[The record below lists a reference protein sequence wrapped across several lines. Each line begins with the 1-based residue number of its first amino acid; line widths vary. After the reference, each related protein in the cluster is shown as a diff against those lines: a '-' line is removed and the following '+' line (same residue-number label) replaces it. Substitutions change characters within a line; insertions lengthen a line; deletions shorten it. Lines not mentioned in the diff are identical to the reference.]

1 MTYDD
6 YDAEEWIDEAE
17 AETLD
22 GEDDLLVCPSCREFV
37 HEETQQCPHCGDW
50 IVPVYPTNAG
60 KRFVWTIAVILVL
73 VSLLLVSLF

>member
-6 YDAEEWIDEAE
+6 YDAEDWIDDTDQEEA
-17 AETLD
+17 D
-22 GEDDLLVCPSCREFV
+22 SDDLLVCPSCREYV

-50 IVPVYPTNAG
+50 IVPVYPGEGG
-60 KRFVWTIAVILVL
+60 KRLVWTIAVILVL